1 MILFLTKTIIDLD
14 YFIVQLTQL
23 ERKNDQNLDSSSYIV
38 ELFSRMMYFV
48 FQIVINYPTK
58 DLFLIKLHN
67 ATSLIENCNIDRCR
81 INETIASLFYVFSLI
96 HCKFHFFQSE

>member
-23 ERKNDQNLDSSSYIV
+23 ERKNDQNLDSSSYII

-48 FQIVINYPTK
+48 FQ
-58 DLFLIKLHN
+58 LHN